1 VVDSGCQAT
10 QETLVEVAGDVSR
23 LSGAELLH
31 LESCTSCRALA
42 DAEGRLGEL
51 FESAVPPTEPAIEAI
66 VMRSVRE
73 RLRHRRVAAVLPV
86 AASLLVAL
94 MGVAAIGGVPGGSL
108 LSMLPLWS
116 SQSWLALASAA
127 GDWMVALAV
136 ATRAAQFTVP
146 SVVHVLALV
155 GTIIGAVTVV
165 ATTRRWRTL
174 SPWRTH
180 A

>member
-1 VVDSGCQAT
+1 
-10 QETLVEVAGDVSR
+10 
-23 LSGAELLH
+23 
-31 LESCTSCRALA
+31 LA

-51 FESAVPPTEPAIEAI
+51 FESAVPPTEPEIEAI

-73 RLRHRRVAAVLPV
+73 RPSHRRIAAVLPV
-86 AASLLVAL
+86 AASLAVTL

-116 SQSWLALASAA
+116 SQGWLALASAA

-136 ATRAAQFTVP
+136 AARAAQFAVP
-146 SVVHVLALV
+146 TLVHIAALL
-155 GTIIGAVTVV
+155 GTIIGVVSVV
-165 ATTRRWRTL
+165 ATARRWRTL